1 MRHLIS
7 KRARLTALGVLG
19 IILLAACGSA
29 SSEETVTEESPSNL
43 ETLASLDELKVM
55 FNQDEGIPRLLLLMS
70 PT

>member
-7 KRARLTALGVLG
+7 KRAGLIALGVLG
-19 IILLAACGSA
+19 IILLAACGSV
-29 SSEETVTEESPSNL
+29 SSEETMTEESPSNL